1 MAGALA
7 CFACES
13 PEAPEACGTIPDQVV
28 HVGETA
34 TVRACFDDPN
44 GDRLLYSVTVSQPG
58 VVSAT
63 AATSTLTITGRTP
76 GNSMVSVTAI
86 DAGGL
91 MAEARFQVM
100 VPNRSPAAVG
110 TIAPLEVSAGGSVAV
125 DVSAYFSDPD
135 GQELS
140 YAALS
145 SDTSV
150 AAVAGVGAVFTVVA
164 RAKGDATVTVTA
176 SDPGGLSAT
185 QAFALTVPNR
195 GPFVVDSIP
204 ERTLEVGET
213 VAQGVAAYFGDP
225 DGDPL
230 SFGAS
235 ASDPRLVTVSVTDST
250 VSVTA
255 LRKGAAT
262 VTVTAT
268 DTEGLAA
275 TLDFAVT
282 VPNQPPVTV
291 GAVPAD
297 SVPVGEFRQLDAPSL
312 FSDPDGDT
320 LMFAAT
326 SSDSTVVTAAVAG
339 GAVTVAAIAKG
350 EATLT
355 VTATDTEGLTAAQ
368 TFAVTAPNRAP
379 TAEQA
384 IPPRTIEV
392 GDSAVL
398 ELSPFFSDPDGD
410 PLVYEAAASDASMM
424 LASVT
429 GTALTITAIA
439 KGETTLTVTATDTE
453 GLATTQTFAVTVPNR
468 APRAEGTIPSWDAE
482 PGDTAQVDLAP
493 YFRDPDGDHLVF
505 TAGTSD
511 SATVDVGV
519 SGAAMA
525 IAALAR
531 GEATVRVTA
540 TDADGLTA
548 AQSLAITVR
557 NRPPLSVG
565 SIENHAVEVGES
577 TTLVLSPFFSDPDAD
592 PLTFAAISS
601 DSTVVQVSLDGT
613 AMTLAAIAKGEATV
627 TITAADAAGLAATQM
642 FSVTVPNRAP
652 VAIGTLQVLRMNQ
665 SAVKRLTPQPH
676 FADPDDDSLVFE
688 AASSDPNVARAWVS
702 GDYVLVRAVG
712 GGAATVTIVGRD
724 PEGLSA
730 EQEVVVRVR
739 GSGESD
745 PNRPPVVVG
754 GIGGQTMEEGDFRT
768 LVVGS
773 HFSDPDHDKLHLSA
787 ASSDTAVAT
796 ARMSDDEVVLRA
808 MAPGDARLGI
818 TARDPGGLTA
828 TLEFTVTVSEASG
841 INRAPVAVSAV
852 TAKRLSEGDSTT
864 FNAVAYFVDPDNDGL
879 TFTATSSD
887 PAVVASTVSGSEV
900 VLRAVAP
907 GNATI
912 GITARDP
919 GGLAATL
926 DFDVTVFEPG
936 DPAPICDRT
945 PAVRREILALVG
957 DSDCAEV
964 TSGQLGLI
972 TRLELQNKG
981 IASLK
986 SGDFSGLTRLDK
998 LWLYG
1003 NRLSQL
1009 PAGVFSGLSRLI
1021 SLDLSHNNLTTL
1033 PPGAFSDA
1041 AGLYYIN
1048 IASNRLTELP
1058 SSVFS
1063 GLSSL
1068 KFLYLGGNDIGAL
1081 PSGIFSGL
1089 SSLEVLDLY
1098 GNEFS
1103 TIPTGIFSDLASLR
1117 WLYLDSG
1124 ALTTLA
1130 AGTFEGLS
1138 GLRTLNLSYSSLST
1152 LPPSIFSG
1160 VPNLNELVLSGN
1172 DLGELPDGVFH
1183 GLSSLAVLWLHGN
1196 KVEPMPIEVSLVST
1210 ASGDVKA
1217 TVPVG
1222 APFAIEVPVTVTGG
1236 AIDGVITIPV
1246 GAVESA
1252 SWDADGAT
1260 TVDIVTLP
1268 DLPSAEEYLTH
1279 HFERHPVHH
1288 GYILKKSPDLPLTL
1302 GEEDAIQDEVFSL
1315 SPYATSI
1322 PSSRNTSWIRFS
1334 SLTPSAIGR
1343 WNALRPEISPMPPA
1357 RLLITAVRAACA
1369 KSLSPLEPPELIS
1382 PARPM

>member
-1 MAGALA
+1 MSAPHKTAVDFWALCQCNVRRWAAIAGVLA
-7 CFACES
+7 CFSCES
-13 PEAPEACGTIPDQVV
+13 PEAPEACGTIPDQIV

-34 TVRACFDDPN
+34 TARACFDDPN
-44 GDRLLYSVTVSQPG
+44 GDALSYSVTVSQPG

-86 DAGGL
+86 DASGL

-100 VPNRSPAAVG
+100 VPNRSPEPIG
-110 TIAPLEVSAGGSVAV
+110 TLSPLEVAAGDSATV

-150 AAVAGVGAVFTVVA
+150 SAVSGVGAVFTVVA

-185 QAFALTVPNR
+185 QTFTLTVPNR
-195 GPFVVDSIP
+195 GPFVVNSIP
-204 ERTLEVGET
+204 ERIVEVGET

-282 VPNQPPVTV
+282 VSNQPPVTV

-297 SVPVGEFRQLDAPSL
+297 TVPVGEFRQLNAPSL

-320 LMFAAT
+320 LVFAAT

-350 EATLT
+350 EATVT
-355 VTATDTEGLTAAQ
+355 VTATDTEGLAATQ
-368 TFAVTAPNRAP
+368 TFAVTVPNRTP
-379 TAEQA
+379 VAEQA

-410 PLVYEAAASDASMM
+410 PLVYEAAASDASMT

-429 GTALTITAIA
+429 GAALTIAAIA
-439 KGETTLTVTATDTE
+439 KGETTIAITAADTE
-453 GLATTQTFAVTVPNR
+453 GLATTQAFAVTVPNR

-505 TAGTSD
+505 AAAASD
-511 SATVDVGV
+511 SATIDVGV
-519 SGAAMA
+519 SGAAVT
-525 IAALAR
+525 IVALAK

-540 TDADGLTA
+540 TDTDGLTA

-627 TITAADAAGLAATQM
+627 TITAADAAGLAATQT

-652 VAIGTLQVLRMNQ
+652 VAIGTLRALRMNE
-665 SAVKRLTPQPH
+665 SGVKRLTPQAH

-688 AASSDPNVARAWVS
+688 AASSDLKVAKAWVS
-702 GDYVLVRAVG
+702 GDHVLVRALG
-712 GGAATVTIVGRD
+712 EGAATVTIVGRD

-730 EQEVVVRVR
+730 EQEVAVHVR
-739 GSGESD
+739 GSSGSD
-745 PNRPPVVVG
+745 SNRPPVAVG
-754 GIGGQTMEEGDFRT
+754 RIGGQTMEEGDFGT

-773 HFSDPDHDKLHLSA
+773 RFSDPDHDELHFSA

-796 ARMSDDEVVLRA
+796 ARMSDDTVVLRA
-808 MAPGDARLGI
+808 VAQGDARLGI
-818 TARDPGGLTA
+818 TARDPRADRNSRIHCNRVRGI
-828 TLEFTVTVSEASG
+828 G
-841 INRAPVAVSAV
+841 INRAPLAVSAV
-852 TAKRLSEGDSTT
+852 AAKSMNEEESST
-864 FNAVAYFVDPDNDGL
+864 FNAAPYFVDPDNDGL

-887 PAVVASTVSGSEV
+887 RAVVASTVSGSEV
-900 VLRAVAP
+900 VLRAVAH
-907 GNATI
+907 GVARI
-912 GITARDP
+912 EITARDP
-919 GGLAATL
+919 AGLAATL

-936 DPAPICDRT
+936 DPSPICDRT
-945 PAVRREILALVG
+945 SAVQSKILETLGA
-957 DSDCAEV
+957 DDCAEV
-964 TSGQLGLI
+964 TSSQLAWI
-972 TRLELQNKG
+972 TRLKLQNAG

-986 SGDFSGLTRLDK
+986 SG
-998 LWLYG
+998 
-1003 NRLSQL
+1003 
-1009 PAGVFSGLSRLI
+1009 
-1021 SLDLSHNNLTTL
+1021 
-1033 PPGAFSDA
+1033 
-1041 AGLYYIN
+1041 
-1048 IASNRLTELP
+1048 
-1058 SSVFS
+1058 
-1063 GLSSL
+1063 
-1068 KFLYLGGNDIGAL
+1068 
-1081 PSGIFSGL
+1081 
-1089 SSLEVLDLY
+1089 
-1098 GNEFS
+1098 
-1103 TIPTGIFSDLASLR
+1103 
-1117 WLYLDSG
+1117 
-1124 ALTTLA
+1124 
-1130 AGTFEGLS
+1130 
-1138 GLRTLNLSYSSLST
+1138 
-1152 LPPSIFSG
+1152 
-1160 VPNLNELVLSGN
+1160 
-1172 DLGELPDGVFH
+1172 
-1183 GLSSLAVLWLHGN
+1183 
-1196 KVEPMPIEVSLVST
+1196 
-1210 ASGDVKA
+1210 
-1217 TVPVG
+1217 
-1222 APFAIEVPVTVTGG
+1222 
-1236 AIDGVITIPV
+1236 
-1246 GAVESA
+1246 
-1252 SWDADGAT
+1252 
-1260 TVDIVTLP
+1260 
-1268 DLPSAEEYLTH
+1268 
-1279 HFERHPVHH
+1279 
-1288 GYILKKSPDLPLTL
+1288 
-1302 GEEDAIQDEVFSL
+1302 
-1315 SPYATSI
+1315 
-1322 PSSRNTSWIRFS
+1322 
-1334 SLTPSAIGR
+1334 
-1343 WNALRPEISPMPPA
+1343 
-1357 RLLITAVRAACA
+1357 
-1369 KSLSPLEPPELIS
+1369 
-1382 PARPM
+1382 